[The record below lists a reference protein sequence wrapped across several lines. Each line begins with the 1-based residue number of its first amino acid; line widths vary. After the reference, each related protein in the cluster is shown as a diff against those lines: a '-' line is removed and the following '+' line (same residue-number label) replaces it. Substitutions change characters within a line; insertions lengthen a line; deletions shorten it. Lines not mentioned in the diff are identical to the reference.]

1 MTSCVIENDIAII
14 SLQEGKANAVS
25 HNLIDDV
32 SRGLDLAEK
41 DAKAVLIRGSA
52 GMFSA
57 GFDLKEF
64 RKGPEAT
71 QALVKRGTEIL
82 LRIFMHPQP
91 VIAECTGHA
100 VAAGAFI
107 LLAADSRFGADGD
120 FKIGLNETAIGFE
133 LPVFG
138 FEFAKTRL
146 SKRHLQ
152 QAVVQAQLY
161 DPTEA
166 VDAGYLDAIYP
177 ASALQ
182 DAALTQAQA
191 LAELPTEAYGKN
203 KRGLRAESA
212 SIIETSLQS

>member
-1 MTSCVIENDIAII
+1 MTSCVVENDIAII
-14 SLQEGKANAVS
+14 ELDEGRANAVS
-25 HNLIDDV
+25 HQLIDDV
-32 SRGLDLAEK
+32 SRGLDEAEK
-41 DAKAVLIRGSA
+41 TAKAVLIRGRE

-64 RKGPEAT
+64 KKGPEAT

-107 LLAADSRFGADGD
+107 LLAADTRLGAEGD

-138 FEFAKTRL
+138 LEFAKARL

-152 QAVVQAQLY
+152 NAVVQAELY
-161 DPTEA
+161 DPAQA
-166 VDAGYLDAIYP
+166 VDVGYLD
-177 ASALQ
+177 SALPPDALHQ
-182 DAALTQAQA
+182 AALETANR
-191 LAELPTEAYGKN
+191 LAELPGEAYGKN
-203 KRGLRAESA
+203 KRGLRGEIAA
-212 SIIETSLQS
+212 VIEKSLQS

>member
-64 RKGPEAT
+64 KKGPEAT

-107 LLAADSRFGADGD
+107 LLAADTRFGADGD
-120 FKIGLNETAIGFE
+120 FKSVVNSLDDARSHLRRMKAVGAISVKSYNQPRRDQRQQVLQAARE
-133 LPVFG
+133 LGMMVVPEGGSTFFTNVNQVIDGHTSSVF
-138 FEFAKTRL
+138 
-146 SKRHLQ
+146 
-152 QAVVQAQLY
+152 
-161 DPTEA
+161 
-166 VDAGYLDAIYP
+166 
-177 ASALQ
+177 
-182 DAALTQAQA
+182 
-191 LAELPTEAYGKN
+191 
-203 KRGLRAESA
+203 
-212 SIIETSLQS
+212 